1 MRPGALRSAV
11 SWLRLGGGSFKAQCQ
26 QTLGAFL
33 TAPGQPQLHRSL
45 GIAAAVAK
53 LPGRGR
59 AILLS
64 RARATSCLSRSAPGP
79 ARCRDCLWDCLLHAA
94 MASDPKIAFPWQ
106 RLSVIVPALV
116 SARKQPSKRGPPRG
130 ITVLIG
136 PLAGLPVQ
144 NEEPNI
150 GDTIDRWGHAAK
162 LALLAGRQKCKLPS
176 PCLSLELP
184 AAGSTRAA
192 PPPPPS

>member
-1 MRPGALRSAV
+1 
-11 SWLRLGGGSFKAQCQ
+11 
-26 QTLGAFL
+26 
-33 TAPGQPQLHRSL
+33 
-45 GIAAAVAK
+45 
-53 LPGRGR
+53 
-59 AILLS
+59 
-64 RARATSCLSRSAPGP
+64 
-79 ARCRDCLWDCLLHAA
+79 

-162 LALLAGRQKCKLPS
+162 LALLAGRQKCKHPS
-176 PCLSLELP
+176 PVT
-184 AAGSTRAA
+184 A
-192 PPPPPS
+192 